1 MNDLIEK
8 VKQGLKIC
16 TDESWVG
23 NCEIDGKHC
32 PYEEDHIISCFAI
45 MCRDALSVIEQMEQE
60 IERLKAHKPDCDHA
74 EHDSG
79 GCLGYGRNEQD
90 DEPIDACKK
99 CEKYTG
105 KDGEND
111 G

>member
-1 MNDLIEK
+1 MADLIERLEAD
-8 VKQGLKIC
+8 KQRLFGLGLKRMADDIA
-16 TDESWVG
+16 E
-23 NCEIDGKHC
+23 
-32 PYEEDHIISCFAI
+32 AQ
-45 MCRDALSVIEQMEQE
+45 AE

-79 GCLGYGRNEQD
+79 GCLGYGRSEQD

-105 KDGEND
+105 KDGD
-111 G
+111 GE